1 MLLAACGASV
11 PSVVSDP
18 LPVVTSAPN
27 ALAAPSAAPTAVSSA
42 AATPVTA
49 RPSTPT
55 PGPPRVTFLVD
66 PDVPAEHERD
76 IRDGIA
82 MADQYF
88 ATVFGAMRTRPFSV
102 QVRWA
107 GPWEP
112 GSGNGCC
119 YADGPRS
126 EKIHFHVSVEFW
138 SESQV
143 GTGRLAHLKS
153 TIHEYTHLWQGEPG
167 GRGCFQHAGVGY
179 VAPKWFTEGLAE
191 FAAYDALRSE
201 GLLSDPQM
209 GDLREG
215 TRTGRTV
222 VALQTL
228 ESSQWPSNIDAYG
241 VSRLAVERLAQ
252 AAGPQGI
259 ARFCGLVGGGVP
271 WATAFNQVFGLP
283 KAEFY
288 TAFDLWMSAGQAQ
301 RTEGP
306 ISLRFIEQLPVG
318 SVPGPPGAI
327 PVAFDITGTDLRGL
341 TREQAERLVAAPA
354 WGWTSTPRHRLVV
367 FLGPSTPPGQQELI
381 ISLPDG
387 REARVTYQLA
397 AR

>member
-1 MLLAACGASV
+1 MAI
-11 PSVVSDP
+11 
-18 LPVVTSAPN
+18 
-27 ALAAPSAAPTAVSSA
+27 SSA
-42 AATPVTA
+42 VPTPATM

-66 PDVPAEHERD
+66 PDVPADHERD

-88 ATVFGAMRTRPFSV
+88 ATSFGAMRTRPFSV

-107 GPWEP
+107 GPREP
-112 GSGNGCC
+112 ESGDGCC
-119 YADGPRS
+119 YADGSRS
-126 EKIHFHVSVEFW
+126 VKIHFHVSAEFW
-138 SESQV
+138 SKSPV
-143 GTGRLAHLKS
+143 GTGRIAHLKS

-167 GRGCFQHAGVGY
+167 GKGCFQHAGVGN
-179 VAPKWFTEGLAE
+179 VTPNWIIEGMAE

-201 GLLSDPQM
+201 GLLTDTQV

-222 VALQTL
+222 VPLQTL
-228 ESSQWPSNIDAYG
+228 ESPRWSSNIDAYG

-252 AAGPQGI
+252 AAGTQGI

-271 WATAFNQVFGLP
+271 WEIAFNQVFGLP

-288 TAFDLWMSAGQAQ
+288 TAFDAWMSARQAQ

-327 PVAFDITGTDLRGL
+327 PVAFDVTGTDFSAL
-341 TREQAERLVAAPA
+341 TREEAGRLVAAPY

-381 ISLPDG
+381 IRLPDG
-387 REARVTYQLA
+387 REAKVTYQLA
-397 AR
+397 AP